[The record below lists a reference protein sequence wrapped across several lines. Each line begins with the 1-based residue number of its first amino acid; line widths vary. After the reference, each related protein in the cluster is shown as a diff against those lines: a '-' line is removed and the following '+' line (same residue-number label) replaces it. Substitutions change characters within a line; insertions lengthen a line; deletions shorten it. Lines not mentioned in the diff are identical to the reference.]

1 MRSLQKKISGRLRLP
16 KPHHCVSPVK
26 REARSGQGRAE
37 RRPVPLLNGKEA
49 MTDEELAPEEARRMV
64 AWLRKELEHQRELNG
79 EMRRA
84 VAELARA
91 FQESLARAHDA
102 AESGEMDRVRR
113 ITIEN
118 RDAWQAYL
126 QQIIEASKP
135 KRVTGDE

>member
-1 MRSLQKKISGRLRLP
+1 
-16 KPHHCVSPVK
+16 
-26 REARSGQGRAE
+26 
-37 RRPVPLLNGKEA
+37 

-64 AWLRKELEHQRELNG
+64 AWLQKELEHQRELNG

-102 AESGEMDRVRR
+102 AESGEMERVRR

-118 RDAWQAYL
+118 RDAWQQYL

-135 KRVTGDE
+135 KRVTSDT

>member
-1 MRSLQKKISGRLRLP
+1 MTDMSEEQQTAD
-16 KPHHCVSPVK
+16 
-26 REARSGQGRAE
+26 EAE
-37 RRPVPLLNGKEA
+37 RLI
-49 MTDEELAPEEARRMV
+49 
-64 AWLRKELEHQRELNG
+64 AWLRRELEHQRELNG

-102 AESGEMDRVRR
+102 AESGDLERVRR

-126 QQIIEASKP
+126 QQIIEAARP
-135 KRVTGDE
+135 KRDI

>member
-1 MRSLQKKISGRLRLP
+1 
-16 KPHHCVSPVK
+16 
-26 REARSGQGRAE
+26 
-37 RRPVPLLNGKEA
+37 
-49 MTDEELAPEEARRMV
+49 MTEEELSPEEARRMV
-64 AWLRKELEHQRELNG
+64 AWLQKELEHQRELNG

-102 AESGEMDRVRR
+102 AESGEMERVRR

-135 KRVTGDE
+135 KRGAGDA

>member
-1 MRSLQKKISGRLRLP
+1 
-16 KPHHCVSPVK
+16 
-26 REARSGQGRAE
+26 
-37 RRPVPLLNGKEA
+37 
-49 MTDEELAPEEARRMV
+49 MTEEELSPEEARRMV
-64 AWLRKELEHQRELNG
+64 TWLQKELAHQRELNS

-118 RDAWQAYL
+118 RNAWQAYL
-126 QQIIEASKP
+126 QQIVDASKP
-135 KRVTGDE
+135 KRDS

>member
-1 MRSLQKKISGRLRLP
+1 
-16 KPHHCVSPVK
+16 
-26 REARSGQGRAE
+26 
-37 RRPVPLLNGKEA
+37 
-49 MTDEELAPEEARRMV
+49 MTEEELTPEEARRMV
-64 AWLRKELEHQRELNG
+64 AWLQKELDHQRGLNG

-135 KRVTGDE
+135 KRVTGDT

>member
-1 MRSLQKKISGRLRLP
+1 MTDMSEEQQTAD
-16 KPHHCVSPVK
+16 
-26 REARSGQGRAE
+26 EAE
-37 RRPVPLLNGKEA
+37 RLI
-49 MTDEELAPEEARRMV
+49 
-64 AWLRKELEHQRELNG
+64 AWLRRELEHQRELNG

-102 AESGEMDRVRR
+102 AESGDLERVRR

-126 QQIIEASKP
+126 QQIIEAAKP
-135 KRVTGDE
+135 KRDI